1 MKNQKSKANL
11 NTIPNYKK
19 NKNKYKNIFI
29 FILFFISVVKFSVC
43 ESNYYSE
50 NNNPC
55 NPEDSWVLY
64 ENQYKDTIIVTDPYA
79 E

>member
-1 MKNQKSKANL
+1 MNNIS
-11 NTIPNYKK
+11 NYKK
-19 NKNKYKNIFI
+19 IKNKYKNIFI
-29 FILFFISVVKFSVC
+29 FILFLFLCWKINISKA
-43 ESNYYSE
+43 EYYQT

-64 ENQYKDTIIVTDPYA
+64 ENRYENTLIVTDPYA